1 MKKESYEVNEK
12 NRRLIDSFIMLIRTD
27 MVRGREDRNIQQKEM
42 AQRLKLS
49 QSTLSR
55 YETGERSFSREIF
68 CDYCAELEINPV
80 DIFKAAI
87 KKAGM

>member
-1 MKKESYEVNEK
+1 MKKEGYEVNEK
-12 NRRLIDSFIMLIRTD
+12 NRRVIDEFIMRIRKN
-27 MVRGREDRNIQQKEM
+27 VVEGREKRNIQQKEM

-68 CDYCAELEINPV
+68 CDYCAELEMNPV
-80 DIFKAAI
+80 DIFKEAI
-87 KKAGM
+87 EKAGM